1 MSERVAGVRALS
13 RARAR
18 VWGGTRGCVC
28 VLGRRTS
35 MSGVQKKKSQSTAA
49 KAGLAL
55 NVKRVE
61 TRLRAKNRGRKLE
74 GRAAVFAAGVAQAIV
89 AEVNA
94 LAVAEARA
102 RSQKRVLPTDVQ
114 SCLRSD
120 PDLGSAFLDFSFVS
134 TQALPK
140 AVKFVTP
147 KAPTP
152 RAGKKVV
159 VD

>member
-1 MSERVAGVRALS
+1 M
-13 RARAR
+13 
-18 VWGGTRGCVC
+18 C

-35 MSGVQKKKSQSTAA
+35 MSGVEKKKSQSTAA

-102 RSQKRVLPTDVQ
+102 RGQKRVLPTDVQ